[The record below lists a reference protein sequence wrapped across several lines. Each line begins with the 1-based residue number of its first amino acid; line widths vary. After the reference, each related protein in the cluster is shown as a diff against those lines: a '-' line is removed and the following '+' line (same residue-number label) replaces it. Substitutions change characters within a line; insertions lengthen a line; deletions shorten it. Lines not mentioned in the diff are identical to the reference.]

1 VRNDTKTAADR
12 AGALVGATTAKITE
26 LKGKVTPAQTEATA
40 AAAAL
45 AAKQKE
51 LADAKTALA
60 AAQAEQKK
68 ADDLIVATTKQ
79 KEGSTAKVAAVVAK
93 ETETKKSVELAKAD
107 LQNNQFLQKKWQAA
121 SINLTAMRETENLDD
136 MSVKLDDMLV
146 GETEAK
152 KGAEQ
157 ATLARTEAET
167 TLATAKKTV
176 ETGTLALQEKSASV
190 LERALKLVASRAVSD
205 LREEAIQGK
214 AVPAADSLPTT
225 ESSVRKAEIDIV
237 AAEALSYKTPAEITA
252 EVSNLKSRLT
262 ELEQFLANTYVEATK
277 TKTTVLA
284 ADQVARETP
293 QVIAERAK
301 AEEQAARELAE
312 AEAERKR
319 QEQALV
325 DQKKHIDELRA
336 KYLATLP
343 KREG

>member
-1 VRNDTKTAADR
+1 
-12 AGALVGATTAKITE
+12 
-26 LKGKVTPAQTEATA
+26 
-40 AAAAL
+40 
-45 AAKQKE
+45 
-51 LADAKTALA
+51 
-60 AAQAEQKK
+60 
-68 ADDLIVATTKQ
+68 
-79 KEGSTAKVAAVVAK
+79 
-93 ETETKKSVELAKAD
+93 
-107 LQNNQFLQKKWQAA
+107 
-121 SINLTAMRETENLDD
+121 
-136 MSVKLDDMLV
+136 VKLDDMLV

-190 LERALKLVASRAVSD
+190 LERALKLVASRAVAE
-205 LREEAIQGK
+205 LREEAIQQQ
-214 AVPAADSLPTT
+214 PAAGIVSAADMPPVT
-225 ESSVRKAEIDIV
+225 ESSEREAEIGIV
-237 AAEALSYKTPAEITA
+237 AAETLSYKTPEEITA
-252 EVSNLKSRLT
+252 EVSNLKSRLS

-301 AEEQAARELAE
+301 AETQAALELAE

-325 DQKKHIDELRA
+325 DQKKHIEELRA